1 MTAQFH
7 EDQFSRRRADIPE
20 RPNLAHKALQTLA
33 DMGGIA
39 ADVGGALMAAE
50 LMLGSATPTGATVE
64 LAGCALAA
72 LTSVTQAALG
82 DAGAIERAGR
92 DLLSRGVL
100 RLMPD
105 TLRRMMAD
113 RLFR

>member
-1 MTAQFH
+1 MTAQYH
-7 EDQFSRRRADIPE
+7 DDQFSRPRTDIPE
-20 RPNLAHKALQTLA
+20 RPDRAYHALPTLA
-33 DMGGIA
+33 EMGGIA
-39 ADVGGALMAAE
+39 ADLGGALMAAE
-50 LMLGSATPTGATVE
+50 LLLGSATPTAATVE

-72 LTSVTQAALG
+72 LISAVQAALG
-82 DAGAIERAGR
+82 DAGAIERTGR
-92 DLLSRGVL
+92 DLLNRGAL